1 MSNSESAK
9 NAAVAAALRRA
20 REKAAAAG
28 NDVAADSAQAPGT
41 EGQASAAGSESPK
54 SAAVAAALRRAREK
68 AAAAATSGNAA
79 PSDDAHDGAE
89 HDHEHHHDHDHDHEH
104 HHDHDH
110 DHDHGHDHEG
120 HHHHHDQMNVADY
133 TSAVGA
139 YRRTFPNKQQQIEQ
153 TPDPA
158 VREMLLN
165 MERRGI
171 ETVFDRFDSQQPQCV
186 FGMAGICCKNCFM
199 GPCKITKRSPRG
211 VC

>member
-1 MSNSESAK
+1 
-9 NAAVAAALRRA
+9 
-20 REKAAAAG
+20 
-28 NDVAADSAQAPGT
+28 
-41 EGQASAAGSESPK
+41 
-54 SAAVAAALRRAREK
+54 
-68 AAAAATSGNAA
+68 
-79 PSDDAHDGAE
+79 
-89 HDHEHHHDHDHDHEH
+89 
-104 HHDHDH
+104 
-110 DHDHGHDHEG
+110 
-120 HHHHHDQMNVADY
+120 MNVADY

-171 ETVFDRFDSQQPQCV
+171 ETVFDRFDSQQPQSV

-211 VC
+211 SRCLLSFTPRSTSWIFPYRASRR

>member
-1 MSNSESAK
+1 
-9 NAAVAAALRRA
+9 
-20 REKAAAAG
+20 
-28 NDVAADSAQAPGT
+28 
-41 EGQASAAGSESPK
+41 
-54 SAAVAAALRRAREK
+54 
-68 AAAAATSGNAA
+68 
-79 PSDDAHDGAE
+79 
-89 HDHEHHHDHDHDHEH
+89 
-104 HHDHDH
+104 
-110 DHDHGHDHEG
+110 
-120 HHHHHDQMNVADY
+120 MNVADY

-199 GPCKITKRSPRG
+199 GPARSRSALPEASAEPMLT
-211 VC
+211 